1 MSAGL
6 ATAVLLTAWWSGTPA
21 APPGAAVAFSPSA
34 GSTVAALPADDP
46 VTLSRDSPITDRVDA
61 LDGRRDDVVRALDR
75 LYDDQRLQLFV
86 VYVRDFSG
94 RTAQEW
100 ADATARRN
108 GLGTDDVLLA
118 VATHD
123 RQFAYWAPA
132 TSRLT
137 DAQLADV
144 ARTAVVPPL
153 RQNDWA
159 GAAVGAADGYAA
171 TLSGR
176 AVPTPAITPG
186 DPDPGAGTATGTGA
200 ADLVIPVGVA
210 VAVVGT
216 AAYAA
221 VRRRRRT
228 ATRTTPQGGRA
239 GWSSGPESAPGESTA
254 ELDARA
260 RQALVDVDDALRTSQ
275 EELGFAT
282 AQFGDEAARP
292 FLEAVAYARDELTT
306 AFRVRQRLDD
316 AHPEDDTT
324 RRRMLAEILARC
336 QDADRRLD
344 AESADFDRLRD
355 LERNAPQ
362 ALTAVQ
368 ERFTELNGRIISTE
382 AALAVMRER
391 YAASASDPVAG
402 DAAGARDRLVFAKTA
417 VDRARTAL
425 DDTENAAAA
434 VQIRAA
440 EGALA
445 QTDRLTEAVDRRARE
460 LAEAVGALPGALTET
475 DSDLAEARGM
485 LSGTAPGESTA
496 GLRGRIARAETVAA
510 DVRREMEG
518 RYDPIDA
525 LRRLE
530 EADAALDE
538 ALTGARVDEEEARRA
553 RTLLGQAT
561 LGARAAV
568 GAAADYIATH
578 RGAVGSRA
586 RTRLAEAQ
594 RRLEL
599 SERLATGAA
608 GPAEEEAGEGEA
620 SPAVSGADGNGGTVT
635 GGEGR
640 RNARAALAEAQRADA
655 LAREAQRLAEEDVRG
670 FGNPFG
676 PGGASQAGSA
686 GGGLGGAVLGG
697 IVLGGLFGGGGR
709 RGSGGGGFGGFGSGS
724 GYGGFGGGF
733 EGRPGSFGGGGT
745 RGRMGGGRF

>member
-1 MSAGL
+1 MSAGV
-6 ATAVLLTAWWSGTPA
+6 AAAVLLTAWWSGTPA
-21 APPGAAVAFSPSA
+21 VPPATAAPAPAFPGTTAGIAPAAPPAE
-34 GSTVAALPADDP
+34 DP
-46 VTLSRDSPITDRVDA
+46 VTLSRDGPVTDRVDA
-61 LDGRRDDVVRALDR
+61 LDGRRTEVVRAIDR
-75 LYDDQRLQLFV
+75 LYAAERLQLFV

-94 RTAQEW
+94 RTAPDW

-108 GLGTDDVLLA
+108 GLGTDDLLLA

-123 RQFAYWAPA
+123 RQFAYWAPVE
-132 TSRLT
+132 SRLT
-137 DAQLADV
+137 DAQLAEV

-153 RQNDWA
+153 RRDDWA
-159 GAAVGAADGYAA
+159 GAAVGAADGYTAV
-171 TLSGR
+171 LSGR
-176 AVPTPAITPG
+176 PVPTPAITPG
-186 DPDPGAGTATGTGA
+186 DPDPGTRTSTGTGA
-200 ADLVIPVGVA
+200 ADLVLPVGVA
-210 VAVVGT
+210 VAVGGAV
-216 AAYAA
+216 AYAA

-239 GWSSGPESAPGESTA
+239 GWGGGDTASGPTTA
-254 ELDARA
+254 ELDAKA
-260 RQALVDVDDALRTSQ
+260 RQALVDTDDALRTSQ
-275 EELGFAT
+275 EELGFAA
-282 AQFGDEAARP
+282 AQFGEDTAKPFDEA
-292 FLEAVAYARDELTT
+292 VGYAREQLTA
-306 AFRVRQRLDD
+306 AFRLRQRLDD
-316 AHPEDDTT
+316 AHPEDDAT
-324 RRRMLAEILARC
+324 RRRMLTEILTRC
-336 QDADRRLD
+336 ADADRRLD
-344 AESADFDRLRD
+344 AETADFDRLRD

-362 ALTAVQ
+362 TLAAAR
-368 ERFTELNGRIISTE
+368 EHFTGLNGRIIPTE

-391 YAASASDPVAG
+391 YAESASAPVAG

-417 VDRARTAL
+417 VDRAGTAL
-425 DDTENAAAA
+425 DAGENASAA

-445 QTDRLTEAVDRRARE
+445 QAERLIEAVDRRARE

-475 DSDLAEARGM
+475 DSDLAEARGT
-485 LSGTAPGESTA
+485 LAGTAAGDSTA

-510 DVRREMEG
+510 EVRREMEG

-538 ALTGARVDEEEARRA
+538 ALAGARVAEEEARRA
-553 RTLLGQAT
+553 RSLLGQAT
-561 LGARAAV
+561 LGARSAV

-578 RGAVGSRA
+578 RGAVGSPA

-594 RRLEL
+594 RRLRL
-599 SERLATGAA
+599 SEELAA
-608 GPAEEEAGEGEA
+608 GTAE
-620 SPAVSGADGNGGTVT
+620 PADGGG
-635 GGEGR
+635 GGDGVAAAGGDGR

-655 LAREAQRLAEEDVRG
+655 LAREAQRLAEEDVDG

-709 RGSGGGGFGGFGSGS
+709 HGAGGGGFGGFGS
-724 GYGGFGGGF
+724 GGFGGGF

>member
-1 MSAGL
+1 R
-6 ATAVLLTAWWSGTPA
+6 TAPNPLG
-21 APPGAAVAFSPSA
+21 
-34 GSTVAALPADDP
+34 
-46 VTLSRDSPITDRVDA
+46 VDG
-61 LDGRRDDVVRALDR
+61 LDGPRDDVVRQVDR
-75 LYDDQRLQLFV
+75 NYADQRLQLFV

-228 ATRTTPQGGRA
+228 ATPTTPQGGRA
-239 GWSSGPESAPGESTA
+239 GWSSGPES
-254 ELDARA
+254 
-260 RQALVDVDDALRTSQ
+260 
-275 EELGFAT
+275 
-282 AQFGDEAARP
+282 
-292 FLEAVAYARDELTT
+292 
-306 AFRVRQRLDD
+306 
-316 AHPEDDTT
+316 
-324 RRRMLAEILARC
+324 
-336 QDADRRLD
+336 
-344 AESADFDRLRD
+344 
-355 LERNAPQ
+355 
-362 ALTAVQ
+362 
-368 ERFTELNGRIISTE
+368 
-382 AALAVMRER
+382 
-391 YAASASDPVAG
+391 
-402 DAAGARDRLVFAKTA
+402 
-417 VDRARTAL
+417 
-425 DDTENAAAA
+425 
-434 VQIRAA
+434 
-440 EGALA
+440 
-445 QTDRLTEAVDRRARE
+445 
-460 LAEAVGALPGALTET
+460 
-475 DSDLAEARGM
+475 
-485 LSGTAPGESTA
+485 APGESTA